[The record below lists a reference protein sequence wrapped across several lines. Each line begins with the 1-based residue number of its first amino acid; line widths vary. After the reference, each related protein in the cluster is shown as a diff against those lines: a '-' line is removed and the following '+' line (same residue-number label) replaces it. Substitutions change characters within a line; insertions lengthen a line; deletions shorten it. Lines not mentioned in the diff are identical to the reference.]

1 MHPGTGNRGFS
12 HSVWY
17 IMTEMSVHLM
27 VRSCY
32 TLLDSTIRIPAYVQ
46 KVREAGFRHAVLSDR
61 NVLHGFPSFLK
72 ECQKNSIH
80 AICGLEAEVLYHEET
95 VPFLL
100 LAKDNIGYRNLIRLS
115 SLIANQQ
122 RPASLEE
129 LVLYSSHCFL
139 IAYGEGGWLDQALI
153 EGNSERI
160 SAMLTEMKQ
169 ELPVFDVGL
178 SYQNAS
184 LWKERNRLLK
194 RLCQIQGIRT
204 AALNKVYYLNKE
216 DASDYRIL
224 TGIRTQKTLNDPTLQ
239 LLSGRYLLSEE
250 EMKALYDADDLA
262 RTEEIANECRAD
274 FQLEKTSLPAYTKN
288 NDTDSA
294 SYLPRLCMA
303 GLKKR
308 LNNRLD
314 PVYVNRLQYELGV
327 IAKMHFEDY
336 FLIVYDFI
344 RYARKNGIYVGPGR
358 GSAAGSLVSYCLGIT
373 MIDPLKYNLLFE
385 RFLNPERISMPDID
399 TDIPDDRREEVLQY
413 VYETYGEDHVANIV
427 TFGTLAARQVI
438 RDVGKVMNINPRDI
452 TSLSRL
458 IPNLPKMTLDKALAE
473 NRRLKQMVES
483 DEKLNRLFIAARR
496 LEGLPRHA
504 SVHAAGIIMSSKKLE
519 DVIPTMRLA
528 EGMRTSQFTMDWL
541 EERGLIKMDFLGL
554 RNLSLIDEIV
564 TRIKQEDPDFNIMNI
579 PLDDEKTYR
588 LFSAADTVGVFQF
601 ESEGMKSL
609 LRKMKPQNFAD
620 ITAALA
626 LYRPA
631 SMESI
636 PRYIENRKNP
646 AAIRWPAASLEG
658 ILKDTY
664 GVMIYQEQAMLTAQI
679 CAGFSLARADV
690 LRKAMSKKKEDEL
703 AALREEFISGCLKNG
718 YMQNTAEELFELVSR
733 FGGYG
738 FNKSHAVA
746 YSLVAYQ
753 LAYLKANMPQ
763 HFYTALLNH
772 VIGDENRTSLYIDEC
787 RRRQIVVYPPH
798 INYSTDVYLQKDAAI
813 LCPLSIIKGVGVHA
827 SAALMAEREQGG
839 LFRDFYDFTARSL
852 IRKITRPMIEA
863 LIDAGALDCFR
874 LGRTTMRNCLDEAIS
889 YSELVQIRRGEIVTI
904 DLGLVSKP
912 QPVRMK
918 DDEEEISE
926 REKKALGFN
935 LGLQPVVIVRE
946 KNGINV
952 PRLASVHMMKGT
964 IRSFGVIRSVHQH
977 RTKKGDMMAFLKISD
992 ETAEADMAVMPSLY
1006 RNVSQNL
1013 VRGAYILFD
1022 AKISDDGSLL
1032 ANSITVV
1039 EKK

>member
-1 MHPGTGNRGFS
+1 
-12 HSVWY
+12 
-17 IMTEMSVHLM
+17 MTEMSVHLM

-32 TLLDSTIRIPAYVQ
+32 TLLDSTVRIPSYVS
-46 KVREAGFRHAVLSDR
+46 KAAEMGFRHAVLSDR
-61 NVLHGFPSFLK
+61 NVLHGVPSFLK
-72 ECQKNSIH
+72 ECRKHQIH
-80 AICGLEAEVLYHEET
+80 PIIGMEADVLYHEET

-100 LAKDNIGYRNLIRLS
+100 LCQDNIGYRNLILLS
-115 SLIANQQ
+115 SLLCGEN
-122 RPASLEE
+122 RPCSTEE
-129 LVLYSSHCFL
+129 LQKYSSHCFL
-139 IAYGEGGWLDQALI
+139 IAYGEGGWLDNALVQ
-153 EGNSERI
+153 GSSEEIAARLKI
-160 SAMLTEMKQ
+160 MKQ
-169 ELPVFDVGL
+169 ELPEFDMAL

-184 LWKERNRLLK
+184 LWRERNRLLK
-194 RLCQIQGIRT
+194 RLCQTQGIRT
-204 AALNKVYYLNKE
+204 AALNKVYYLNRE
-216 DASDYRIL
+216 DAEDYRIL
-224 TGIRTQKTLNDPTLQ
+224 CGIRTQKTINDPTLP
-239 LLSGRYLLSEE
+239 LLPGRYLLSEA
-250 EMKALYDADDLA
+250 EMSQLYDADDLQ
-262 RTEEIANECRAD
+262 RTEEIASECRAD
-274 FQLEKTSLPAYTKN
+274 YQLEKTSLPVYPLK
-288 NDTDSA
+288 DSV
-294 SYLPRLCMA
+294 SSSVFLPQLCMA

-308 LNNRLD
+308 QNGHPDPAYVSRL
-314 PVYVNRLQYELGV
+314 RYELDV
-327 IAKMHFEDY
+327 IARMHFEDY

-358 GSAAGSLVSYCLGIT
+358 GSAAGSLVAYCLGIT
-373 MIDPLKYNLLFE
+373 MIDPMKYGLLFE
-385 RFLNPERISMPDID
+385 RFLNPERVSMPDID

-413 VYETYGEDHVANIV
+413 VYETYGEDHIANIV
-427 TFGTLAARQVI
+427 TFGTLAARQSV
-438 RDVGKVMNINPRDI
+438 RDVGKVLNISARDI
-452 TSLSRL
+452 SALSRL
-458 IPNLPKMTLDKALAE
+458 IPNLPKMTLEKAMSQ

-483 DEKLNRLFIAARR
+483 EEKFSRLFAAAER

-504 SVHAAGIIMSSKKLE
+504 SIHAAGIIMSRKKLE
-519 DVIPTMRLA
+519 DVIPTMRLS
-528 EGMRTSQFTMDWL
+528 EGMRTSQFTMDHL

-564 TRIKQEDPDFNIMNI
+564 RRIQKEDPSFNIMNI
-579 PLDDEKTYR
+579 PLDDARTYR
-588 LFSAADTVGVFQF
+588 LFANADTVGVFQF

-609 LRKMKPQNFAD
+609 LRKMKPQNYAD

-636 PRYIENRKNP
+636 PDYIENKKNP
-646 AAIRWPAASLEG
+646 AGIRYPAAGLEEV
-658 ILKDTY
+658 LKDTF

-703 AALREEFISGCLKNG
+703 NSLKGEFISGCLKNG
-718 YMQNTAEELFELVSR
+718 YTHQTAEELFELVSR

-787 RRRQIVVYPPH
+787 RQKGLRIMAPH
-798 INYSTDVYLQKDAAI
+798 INYSTDVYRQKDDTI

-827 SAALMAEREQGG
+827 AASLIEERQANGP
-839 LFRDFYDFTARSL
+839 FRDFYDFTARVL
-852 IRKITRPMIEA
+852 IRKITRAMIEA
-863 LIDAGALDCFR
+863 LIDAGALDCFS
-874 LGRTTMRNCLDEAIS
+874 LGRTTMRSCLDEAVS
-889 YSELVQIRRGEIVTI
+889 YSELVQIRRGDIVTL

-912 QPVRMK
+912 QPVRRK
-918 DDEEEISE
+918 DDAEEVSE
-926 REKKALGFN
+926 REKNALGFN

-946 KNGINV
+946 RNGINV
-952 PRLASVHMMKGT
+952 PRLASARMYTGT
-964 IRSFGVIRSVHQH
+964 IRSFAVIRSVRQH
-977 RTKKGDMMAFLKISD
+977 RTKKGDMMAFLKVSD
-992 ETAEADMAVMPSLY
+992 ETAQADMAVMPSLY
-1006 RNVSQNL
+1006 RKVSQIL
-1013 VRGAYILFD
+1013 ARGAYILFD